1 MARQCRT
8 VDIDAGREPEM
19 QKGRAWLSGQG
30 FGTSVSL
37 AFDLGHNELSL
48 SILLTATI
56 LLV

>member
-1 MARQCRT
+1 M
-8 VDIDAGREPEM
+8 DIDAGREPEM